1 MKKTA
6 VFFKK
11 YLLPYF
17 ILMRFHRPV
26 GVVLLLWPTLWA
38 LWIAGYGHPSSKN
51 IIIFLL
57 GVIVTRAAGCV
68 INDIADRQFDRHVA
82 RTKNRPLTANQIP
95 VSHALVLLFFLCV
108 FALILVC
115 LTNALTVQLAFV
127 AVIIAAIYP
136 FMKRFTH
143 WPQVVLGIA
152 YSMSIPMAFAAQT
165 EVVPLAAFI
174 LFFANI
180 AWTIAYDT
188 EYAMVDREDDI
199 KIGIKSTAI
208 LFGQYDR
215 IMIGVFQG
223 IFLSMLCVLG
233 LLLSFPAHFFL
244 LLIPVVGLFFY
255 QHYLIQD
262 RIPVRCFSAFLNN
275 QWVGAWVWIV
285 VVSSSARIIFVS
297 AAQ

>member
-1 MKKTA
+1 MRMILRQFSKCLMSRSCRKQVILLGLRWIMVVMKKTA

-115 LTNALTVQLAFV
+115 L
-127 AVIIAAIYP
+127 
-136 FMKRFTH
+136 
-143 WPQVVLGIA
+143 
-152 YSMSIPMAFAAQT
+152 
-165 EVVPLAAFI
+165 
-174 LFFANI
+174 
-180 AWTIAYDT
+180 
-188 EYAMVDREDDI
+188 
-199 KIGIKSTAI
+199 
-208 LFGQYDR
+208 
-215 IMIGVFQG
+215 
-223 IFLSMLCVLG
+223 
-233 LLLSFPAHFFL
+233 
-244 LLIPVVGLFFY
+244 
-255 QHYLIQD
+255 
-262 RIPVRCFSAFLNN
+262 
-275 QWVGAWVWIV
+275 
-285 VVSSSARIIFVS
+285 
-297 AAQ
+297 